1 MKLLAVEIVGFG
13 KWQQQKITFES
24 GNQLLYGANEVGK
37 STLYQFIQAMLFGF
51 PTKGKRNA
59 ITPKNGGSYGG
70 RLWLAHPV
78 FGEVQVERFKEKIKG
93 KQSFI
98 INNKWGMKN
107 LTANVTSAN
116 EKLFQEVLLSNKNN

>member
-51 PTKGKRNA
+51 PQRAKENA
-59 ITPKNGGSYGG
+59 ITHLKMVV
-70 RLWLAHPV
+70 RMVVVWLAHPV
-78 FGEVQVERFKEKIKG
+78 FGEVQVERFKEKIKA
-93 KQSFI
+93 S
-98 INNKWGMKN
+98 NH
-107 LTANVTSAN
+107 
-116 EKLFQEVLLSNKNN
+116 LLSTTNGDEKPYSKCYIR